1 VDPYKY
7 ARRQAVSA
15 YDIRHNFVAS
25 YRYELPLDRLAGTSP
40 LTTGWTI
47 SGGTRFSTGLPVTL
61 FSFGENSLINSQ
73 NQGVTGVGSDLSN
86 YTPSCNLNLN
96 YGANA
101 VDGNI
106 NSATFGSI
114 VNAAPPRICPVAM
127 KVWF

>member
-1 VDPYKY
+1 VDSYKY
-7 ARRQAVSA
+7 ARLQAVSA

-25 YRYELPLDRLAGTSP
+25 YRYELPLDRLVGTSP

-47 SGGTRFSTGLPVTL
+47 SGVTRFSTGLPVTL
-61 FSFGENSLINSQ
+61 FSFGDDSLINTQ
-73 NQGVTGVGSDLSN
+73 NQGVTGVGSDLPY

-96 YGANA
+96 CGANA

-106 NSATFGSI
+106 NSATSGSI